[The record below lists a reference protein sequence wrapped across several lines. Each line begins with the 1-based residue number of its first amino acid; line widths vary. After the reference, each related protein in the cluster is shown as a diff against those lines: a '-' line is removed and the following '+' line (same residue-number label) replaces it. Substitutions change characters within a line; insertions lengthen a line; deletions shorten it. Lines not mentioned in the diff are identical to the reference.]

1 MAPTDCQHVNQIKI
15 TAKPDEV
22 QGCDECLKIG
32 SSWVELRMCLICGQV
47 GCCDSS
53 QHRHARKHFQDT
65 QHPIIQSVEPGQKW
79 GWCYLDEEFM
89 EEPPAPAMESE

>member
-22 QGCDECLKIG
+22 KGCDECLKIG

-89 EEPPAPAMESE
+89 EEPPAPAVESE

>member
-1 MAPTDCQHVNQIKI
+1 MALKTCDHLNQIKI

-22 QGCDECLKIG
+22 KGCDECLQTG
-32 SSWVELRMCLICGQV
+32 SSWVEVRMCLTCGHV

-53 QHRHARKHFQDT
+53 QHQHARKHYETT

-79 GWCYLDEEFM
+79 GWCYLDEEYFK
-89 EEPPAPAMESE
+89 ELPAPTS

>member
-1 MAPTDCQHVNQIKI
+1 MALTTCDHLNQIKI

-22 QGCDECLKIG
+22 KGCDECLQIG
-32 SSWVELRMCLICGQV
+32 SSWVEVRMCLTCGHV

-53 QHRHARKHFQDT
+53 KHQHARKHYETT

-79 GWCYLDEEFM
+79 GWCYLDEGYF
-89 EEPPAPAMESE
+89 EELPAPVS

>member
-1 MAPTDCQHVNQIKI
+1 MALTTCDHLNQIKI

-22 QGCDECLKIG
+22 KGCDECLQTG
-32 SSWVELRMCLICGQV
+32 SSWVELRMCLTCGHV

-53 QHRHARKHFQDT
+53 KPQHARKHYETT

-79 GWCYLDEEFM
+79 GWCYLDEEYLK
-89 EEPPAPAMESE
+89 ELPAPAS